1 MCPITSHNPC
11 WRPFWLSNAWATRKD
26 SESECLAKD
35 NPETNP
41 ITIKLETVNHMAE
54 QFSWVNIRW
63 VSGAVQSSLHVLP
76 CLIFGTFYEAV
87 RRTDVRITLQGETN
101 VFENVTNWRKL
112 FISTSRESVDWL
124 GKKMLMSYLEW
135 EGKPKAPIMLVR
147 DCGLMNYKA
156 FVLPFRD
163 PAFPLNRN

>member
-1 MCPITSHNPC
+1 M
-11 WRPFWLSNAWATRKD
+11 
-26 SESECLAKD
+26 
-35 NPETNP
+35 
-41 ITIKLETVNHMAE
+41 
-54 QFSWVNIRW
+54 
-63 VSGAVQSSLHVLP
+63 SGAVQSSLRVLP

-87 RRTDVRITLQGETN
+87 RRTDVRITLQRETN

-135 EGKPKAPIMLVR
+135 EGKPKAPIMLLR

>member
-1 MCPITSHNPC
+1 M
-11 WRPFWLSNAWATRKD
+11 
-26 SESECLAKD
+26 
-35 NPETNP
+35 
-41 ITIKLETVNHMAE
+41 
-54 QFSWVNIRW
+54 
-63 VSGAVQSSLHVLP
+63 LP